1 MKKLI
6 IYLVTTIIVLA
17 TTSCNKDKPP
27 VGMYEATFTGT
38 YQDGS
43 QSITQN
49 RAEVLWI
56 INSYSKSIDMAVC
69 STCTPFSLEKG
80 DNKSITGIIDVFRSG
95 GGGTAGY
102 STGPISISGKWSKK
116 DGAYIIT
123 GDFSYIYKQID
134 EVNHIFDTFVV
145 VGPFEIKPYYD

>member
-6 IYLVTTIIVLA
+6 IYLFTTIIVLA

-27 VGMYEATFTGT
+27 AGMYAATFTGT

-43 QSITQN
+43 QSIPQN

-56 INSYSKSIDMAVC
+56 INSYSKSIEMAVC

-80 DNKSITGIIDVFRSG
+80 GNKSITGIIDISRASG
-95 GGGTAGY
+95 GGPIY
-102 STGPISISGKWSKK
+102 SFGPITINGKWSKK

-123 GDFSYIYKQID
+123 GDFSYILKHID
-134 EVNHIFDTFVV
+134 DVNHTIDTFEV
-145 VGPFEIKPYYD
+145 VGSFEITPLFD